1 MTSERQKDAA
11 PGEGRDAARALLAS
25 RLSQR
30 GERVGE
36 LAGRVQTAEAA
47 IRGQAETVAEAASL
61 AREVTRLSEAIAGQA
76 EPAAGEFPPVHPRR
90 PVWAAM
96 TDPGLY
102 PSSRGAGLSAP
113 GRHEL
118 VVIGDGRRGGLP
130 VQPPDRGGHRVGV
143 VERDIAVLVAE
154 GFEVLLG
161 RAPLTGDVA
170 GAGRAAGPGM
180 RAGLRGILVGHR
192 RRVTIAAGPGQGRD
206 DALVPVGAKAVA
218 GLAGRQLRPGPG
230 NHALDLQVGADDQAA
245 AADEVAGLGLAAV
258 GRRLVIG
265 PGQPLQDL
273 Q

>member
-1 MTSERQKDAA
+1 MRTRC
-11 PGEGRDAARALLAS
+11 GTWRAGSLRS
-25 RLSQR
+25 SWSVTPTHGWWCRH
-30 GERVGE
+30 
-36 LAGRVQTAEAA
+36 AGRPTGRRLRSWTGCTGTGPAGGSAGGCPGSWHASVLTWTHACKTA
-47 IRGQAETVAEAASL
+47 GMSSPPTTASSPRNLSCL
-61 AREVTRLSEAIAGQA
+61 AT
-76 EPAAGEFPPVHPRR
+76 HPRR
-90 PVWAAM
+90 
-96 TDPGLY
+96 Y
-102 PSSRGAGLSAP
+102 SSSRWAGLSAP

-161 RAPLTGDVA
+161 RATLTGDVA
-170 GAGRAAGPGM
+170 GPGRAAGRGM